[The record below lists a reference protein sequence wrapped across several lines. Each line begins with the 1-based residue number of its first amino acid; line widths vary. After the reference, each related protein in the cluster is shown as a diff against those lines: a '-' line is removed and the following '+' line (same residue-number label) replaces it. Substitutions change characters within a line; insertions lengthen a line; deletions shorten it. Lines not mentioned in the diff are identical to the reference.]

1 MRTGIFFFV
10 SGLPLNKE
18 VRAVLA
24 YMLSFVRVDSSG
36 TISEEEAY
44 EYGF

>member
-1 MRTGIFFFV
+1 M

-24 YMLSFVRVDSSG
+24 YMLIFVRVDSSDI
-36 TISEEEAY
+36 ISEEEAY